1 MKKEE
6 ALHQFRTLV
15 ASDLIKTHLQQL
27 DDYFQLHQEQVSQEF
42 VESFAKLCRS
52 IRDKQDS
59 GNMGPIGYITY
70 SMLRTELLY
79 DRWMCLVE
87 AANKRWFLDTSRY
100 EEGYDAAWIFS
111 FWGELHTDLE
121 QERRKYMGLI
131 NPADVELIALEQAAE
146 FYRYLIR
153 LATHA
158 MPQAV
163 QLTEYR
169 DMDKEDDLEVRVG
182 EYLDVSELV
191 YKESSA

>member
-6 ALHQFRTLV
+6 ALHQFRNLV
-15 ASDLIKTHLQQL
+15 TAEIIKTHLQKL
-27 DDYFQLHQEQVSQEF
+27 DDYFQLHQEQLSQAF
-42 VESFAKLCRS
+42 VESFSKLCRC
-52 IRDKQDS
+52 IRDRQDR
-59 GNMGPIGYITY
+59 GDMGPVGYITY
-70 SMLRTELLY
+70 SMLRTELLHH
-79 DRWMCLVE
+79 RWMCLVE
-87 AANKRWFLDTSRY
+87 ASDKRWFLDANRY
-100 EEGYDAAWIFS
+100 EEGYDAAWLFS
-111 FWGELHTDLE
+111 FWEELHRVLD

-163 QLTEYR
+163 QLTEYW

-182 EYLDVSELV
+182 EYLDISELV